1 MIRVLC
7 LVALL
12 AVGGCATSSKL
23 GIGPSLERSIVEIAR
38 RETTRQYLTTMG
50 KVVSV
55 TDDGEEWSVHF
66 TNPPDLP
73 GYTTLGGGT
82 HVAVNKRSRR
92 AKVYYVEQ

>member
-12 AVGGCATSSKL
+12 AVGGCATPSKL
-23 GIGPSLERSIVEIAR
+23 GIGSALERSIVEIAR
-38 RETTRQYLTTMG
+38 RETTRQHLTTKG
-50 KVVSV
+50 QGVSV

-66 TNPPDLP
+66 TNPPDLR
-73 GYTTLGGGT
+73 GGTTLGGGI

-92 AKVYYVEQ
+92 AQVYYVEQ